1 MEELVY
7 ERKKAEFFILSAV
20 LCPGRETEADLIG
33 DFVRGQHHGG
43 ACALLLFLPD
53 TLPVFKRE
61 YFGGRYLAWEFSCA
75 CRLSGEGA
83 LFRAVHHGEPLRGI
97 PYFGRIAEPRG
108 GALSARASGGSD
120 ETQHRRNQGN
130 YGG

>member
-1 MEELVY
+1 MKE
-7 ERKKAEFFILSAV
+7 KKQNFLSCLLSYAREGKQKLILSVILSVVSITAGLV
-20 LCPGRETEADLIG
+20 PYYCFYRILC
-33 DFVRGQHHGG
+33 
-43 ACALLLFLPD
+43 LFLN
-53 TLPVFKRE
+53 
-61 YFGGRYLAWEFSCA
+61 GSI
-75 CRLSGEGA
+75 SA